1 MAVSATAKRKAH
13 PTTALLRFAF
23 NLFYSWRDVSFVDV
37 AVVPAVAV
45 LIVGEVFMYL
55 EHDLVLVVVVH
66 AALGM
71 LVMLHGCVDVVAH
84 AVADC

>member
-1 MAVSATAKRKAH
+1 M
-13 PTTALLRFAF
+13 
-23 NLFYSWRDVSFVDV
+23 SFVDV

-45 LIVGEVFMYL
+45 LIVGEVLMYL
-55 EHDLVLVVVVH
+55 DHDLVLVVVVH

>member
-1 MAVSATAKRKAH
+1 M
-13 PTTALLRFAF
+13 
-23 NLFYSWRDVSFVDV
+23 SFVDV

-45 LIVGEVFMYL
+45 LIVGQVFMYL
-55 EHDLVLVVVVH
+55 EHDLVVVVVVH

>member
-1 MAVSATAKRKAH
+1 M
-13 PTTALLRFAF
+13 
-23 NLFYSWRDVSFVDV
+23 
-37 AVVPAVAV
+37 
-45 LIVGEVFMYL
+45 LIVGEVLMYL
-55 EHDLVLVVVVH
+55 DHDLVLVVVVH

>member
-1 MAVSATAKRKAH
+1 M
-13 PTTALLRFAF
+13 F
-23 NLFYSWRDVSFVDV
+23 FVDV

-55 EHDLVLVVVVH
+55 EDDLVVVVVVH